1 MNLQQEQEGAK
12 WIKQIED
19 RTVFISSCLFSLP
32 SVSITL
38 KRTRK
43 ISKYTFGKEQL
54 CHLSDTCGL
63 FLMRS
68 GTVCVLPSFTLF
80 VKHVKNG

>member
-32 SVSITL
+32 SVSITVTL

-68 GTVCVLPSFTLF
+68 GTVCVFGQF
-80 VKHVKNG
+80 YAVCQAC